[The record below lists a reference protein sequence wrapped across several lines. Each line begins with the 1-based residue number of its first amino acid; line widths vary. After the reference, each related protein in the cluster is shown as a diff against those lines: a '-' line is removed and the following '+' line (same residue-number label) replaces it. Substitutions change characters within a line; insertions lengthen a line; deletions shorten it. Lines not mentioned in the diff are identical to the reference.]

1 MNTFLIVSETIYQM
15 DKTLESLKNG
25 ITNVITFNLNE
36 NTLDDVLT
44 EASYF
49 SMFDERKCIIAK
61 NANFF
66 ASTKGTE
73 TKKNKE
79 QIDKLLKYLENEN
92 KNTRI
97 IFTLLGSADTK
108 KSIYKKFEENNTL
121 YTFKK
126 MTKTDMKNELL
137 KIVNE
142 KGYKIDDKSL
152 WYIINNSLNNFD
164 LSYNELN
171 KIMLY
176 YGKKSNI
183 LYEDVIK
190 LTSKSLENN
199 NFKLVDSIMSRNLE
213 EALKCLDEMKVFK
226 VEPSAIISLLGRE
239 FKLMLSS
246 TLYEENKYSY
256 QSILKELH
264 LAEWQFQKVINNK
277 RNFTKK
283 EMEQELIKISDL
295 DYKLKS
301 GLIDKDIVL
310 ITYILDLC
318 L

>member
-73 TKKNKE
+73 TKKTKE

-97 IFTLLGSADTK
+97 IFTLLGSADSK

-126 MTKTDMKNELL
+126 MTKTDMKNELS

-213 EALKCLDEMKVFK
+213 EALKFLDEMKVFK

>member
-25 ITNVITFNLNE
+25 ITNVVTFNLNE

-61 NANFF
+61 NASFF
-66 ASTKGTE
+66 VSTKGTE

-97 IFTLLGSADTK
+97 IFTLLGSADSK

>member
-73 TKKNKE
+73 TKKTKE

-97 IFTLLGSADTK
+97 IFTLLGSADSK

-126 MTKTDMKNELL
+126 MTKTDMKNELS

-164 LSYNELN
+164 LSYNELK

-213 EALKCLDEMKVFK
+213 EALKFLDEMKVFK

>member
-61 NANFF
+61 NASFF

-97 IFTLLGSADTK
+97 IFTLLGNADSK
-108 KSIYKKFEENNTL
+108 KSIYKKFEENNI
-121 YTFKK
+121 K
-126 MTKTDMKNELL
+126 LL

-264 LAEWQFQKVINNK
+264 LAEWQFQKVISVYSFGCCDLQRICSS
-277 RNFTKK
+277 RNLEKAAGNGS
-283 EMEQELIKISDL
+283 QRRRGRY
-295 DYKLKS
+295 DYHPAN
-301 GLIDKDIVL
+301 
-310 ITYILDLC
+310 
-318 L
+318 